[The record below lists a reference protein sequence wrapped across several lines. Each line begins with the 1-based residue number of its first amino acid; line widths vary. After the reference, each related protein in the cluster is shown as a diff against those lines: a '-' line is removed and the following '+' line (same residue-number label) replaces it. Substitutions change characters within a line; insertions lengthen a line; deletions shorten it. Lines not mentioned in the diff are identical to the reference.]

1 MVHSFVVGPC
11 RIATLP
17 AHITT
22 HTRTHANTQQTF
34 RLFSHISPFV
44 GRSSNPPHI
53 QPRDS
58 AANRNY
64 TGWKANNEKHRNDK
78 KRRCVLIAFLWW
90 VIYGCWIRLALSEN
104 IISSLCCVLSLFHFS
119 RFCCCCWYSSVC
131 SLSFHSSCVAIAR
144 HCCRIHCPRCPF
156 DGTTHPNEYVNM

>member
-44 GRSSNPPHI
+44 GRSSNPPI
-53 QPRDS
+53 FIS
-58 AANRNY
+58 ATAPPTEITLGERQ
-64 TGWKANNEKHRNDK
+64 TTK
-78 KRRCVLIAFLWW
+78 
-90 VIYGCWIRLALSEN
+90 N
-104 IISSLCCVLSLFHFS
+104 IETT
-119 RFCCCCWYSSVC
+119 RK
-131 SLSFHSSCVAIAR
+131 
-144 HCCRIHCPRCPF
+144 
-156 DGTTHPNEYVNM
+156 DGVF